1 MNDEKGKAMKI
12 SEERREVA
20 RKLREL
26 TVCDGVDA
34 FDIAKALRLE
44 AVSRTE
50 YDTESVRRLA
60 DLIEPRERV
69 CRIFQA
75 YGDES
80 EELHHLMEEIA
91 CTPEDTVAC
100 ICQSCGHEF
109 RYERMVRPRY
119 CPNCDARNVAEVD

>member
-1 MNDEKGKAMKI
+1 MTVTD
-12 SEERREVA
+12 EERREAA

-60 DLIEPRERV
+60 DLIDPTCHIVTTAEGIIGCDR
-69 CRIFQA
+69 CR
-75 YGDES
+75 
-80 EELHHLMEEIA
+80 
-91 CTPEDTVAC
+91 TVMLA
-100 ICQSCGHEF
+100 
-109 RYERMVRPRY
+109 VRAKPSF
-119 CPNCDARNVAEVD
+119 CPNCGARVVSGGAE

>member
-1 MNDEKGKAMKI
+1 MAT

-60 DLIEPRERV
+60 DLIEPQERTCKV
-69 CRIFQA
+69 VGTISMDWSDGSTV
-75 YGDES
+75 YS
-80 EELHHLMEEIA
+80 HEL
-91 CTPEDTVAC
+91 
-100 ICQSCGHEF
+100 SCGHTRKTSMPEPPAF
-109 RYERMVRPRY
+109 
-119 CPNCDARNVAEVD
+119 CDECGARVVSE